1 MTRPGHHSDPA
12 DTAAARP
19 IVHDTR
25 WRDRIVDLHV
35 LAENGDPDAAAT
47 ARRWLDHDIE
57 ARRVWDEV
65 QRTCDRI
72 RSV

>member
-1 MTRPGHHSDPA
+1 MITPGVPPLPVE
-12 DTAAARP
+12 AAGS
-19 IVHDTR
+19 

-47 ARRWLDHDIE
+47 ARQWLDRDAE

-65 QRTCDRI
+65 EQTCDRI
-72 RSV
+72 RRT

>member
-1 MTRPGHHSDPA
+1 
-12 DTAAARP
+12 
-19 IVHDTR
+19 
-25 WRDRIVDLHV
+25 VDLHV